1 MPSLSLKSVNF
12 PDLHRKHLLRQ
23 AALLY
28 NSRVDRERF
37 IVHVDMDA
45 FYASIEQRDCPD
57 YKGRPVIVG
66 ADPQQGSGR
75 GVVAACSYEAR
86 QYGIHSA
93 MPISTAYKK
102 CPHAV
107 YLRGSMHTYMEVS
120 RQIFSLLERFTP
132 DVEPISIDEA
142 FLDITHSYHLFG
154 TPRDTCLK
162 IKAVIRDET
171 ELAASVGMAPNKMTA
186 KIASDLEKPDGLV
199 IVGRKDLLDFLHPL
213 PAEKLWGIGKKTL
226 ESLRQLDI
234 QTIGDLAERDIHD
247 LASRLGKGGVH
258 IWKLANGIDARDVH
272 TETGMKSIGHEHTFL
287 QDESDAKRLEDTLM
301 WLSEKVSRR
310 MRKHNTRGRTVS
322 LKIRLADFST
332 YTRAVTLGQPTNY
345 VEDLFSN
352 ALKKLRELRTAEQ
365 AIRLIGIQVS
375 KLEQEVQQMD
385 LFSEPLG
392 VQKKKEDLH
401 SAIDRIKDRFG
412 DKAIKHRK

>member
-1 MPSLSLKSVNF
+1 
-12 PDLHRKHLLRQ
+12 
-23 AALLY
+23 
-28 NSRVDRERF
+28 
-37 IVHVDMDA
+37 MDA

-107 YLRGSMHTYMEVS
+107 YLRGSMHKYMEIS

-154 TPRDTCLK
+154 TPRDTCLR
-162 IKAVIRDET
+162 IKTVIRDEI
-171 ELAASVGMAPNKMTA
+171 ELTASIGMAPNKMTA

-226 ESLRQLDI
+226 ESLRQQGI
-234 QTIGDLAERDIHD
+234 KTIGDLADRDIQD
-247 LASRLGKGGVH
+247 LAEHFGKAGVH
-258 IWKLANGIDARDVH
+258 IWKLAQGIDPRDVH

-287 QDESDAKRLEDTLM
+287 EDVSDPKRLEDTLM

-332 YTRAVTLGQPTNY
+332 FTRAVTLDQPTNY

-352 ALKKLRELRTAEQ
+352 ALKKLREFRTSEQ
-365 AIRLIGIQVS
+365 SIRLLGIQVS
-375 KLEQEVQQMD
+375 NLEQETPQMN
-385 LFSEPLG
+385 LFSEPLNG
-392 VQKKKEDLH
+392 QKKKEDLH